1 MSIGSKKNNAKVL
14 LLQVVD
20 AILYRLKTGCQW
32 RELPTKQFF
41 DVAYSW
47 KSVYYHFRRWCRDG
61 SWERFKEYLFDKYRT
76 LLDMSC
82 IQLDGSHTPV
92 KRGGESFGYQGRKK
106 CKTTNMLFVCDN
118 QGIPITC
125 SQPIAGNHHDT
136 FELDWHIDKMLK
148 DIKKSNIRTDGLF
161 LNADSGFDTDGFRTY
176 CFRNEIFANIDFNPR
191 NGKVSDR
198 DYIFDQQLYKR
209 RFVIERTNAWIDAFK
224 ALLIRFDTKDLHW
237 RCWHLIAFCCILIRK
252 L

>member
-1 MSIGSKKNNAKVL
+1 LSLGEKKNNAKVL

-32 RELPTKQFF
+32 RELPCKQFF
-41 DVAYSW
+41 EVEYSW
-47 KSVYYHFRRWCRDG
+47 NSVYQHFRRWCKDG
-61 SWERFKEYLFDKYRT
+61 SWENLKKGLFDKYKNR
-76 LLDMSC
+76 LDLSC

-118 QGIPITC
+118 QGIPIAC

-136 FELDWHIDKMLK
+136 FKLEQLMGEILK
-148 DIKKSNIRTDGLF
+148 DIKNSNIRTDGLF
-161 LNADSGFDTDGFRTY
+161 LNADAGFDTDKFRDY
-176 CFRNEIFANIDFNPR
+176 CFSNDVFANIDFNPR
-191 NGKVSDR
+191 NGKISER
-198 DYIFDQQLYKR
+198 EYIFDNTLYKR

-224 ALLIRFDTKDLHW
+224 TLLVRFDTKDLHW
-237 RCWHLIAFCCILIRK
+237 RSWHLIAFCAILLRK